1 MRDLPRGDEL
11 VVLARELSGAAAL
24 VERCRAIA
32 AREQCFGEAGFAPAR
47 AALRARYGEHE
58 DRALLARLSA
68 EIGRGAFDAAG
79 EARDWALRVLLAIT
93 RQKLRESN
101 PEFLAANGLDEGIHS

>member
-11 VVLARELSGAAAL
+11 AILARELSGAAAL

-32 AREQCFGEAGFAPAR
+32 ARERSFGEAGFATAR
-47 AALRARYGEHE
+47 AELKARYGEHE
-58 DRALLARLSA
+58 DRVLLARLAA
-68 EIGRGAFDAAG
+68 EIGQGGFDAPG
-79 EARDWALRVLLAIT
+79 VARDWALRILFAIT

-101 PEFLAANGLDEGIHS
+101 PEFLAAHGLD

>member
-11 VVLARELSGAAAL
+11 ATLARELGAAAAL
-24 VERCRAIA
+24 AERCRAIA
-32 AREQCFGEAGFAPAR
+32 AREQSFGEAGFAPTR
-47 AALRARYGEHE
+47 AELKARYGEHE

-68 EIGRGAFDAAG
+68 EIGQGAFDVEG
-79 EARDWALRVLLAIT
+79 EARDWALRVLIAIT

-101 PEFLAANGLDEGIHS
+101 PEFLAANGLD